1 MKLINKTYSAI
12 LAGLVSG
19 IALTLL
25 WGQLPYSDGLQY
37 QTEGEVQNNEPALKA
52 DHNNATHVQNPFS
65 TPEEN
70 SVDYKVNAEPDN
82 LIRTNTGSLEIQNH
96 HQLLNALQWLQQ
108 AEYFEIAD
116 LAATLFNQQ
125 QSLPDRETN
134 RHQNSSYKQSWLQ
147 AVLTRWLEV
156 DANTA
161 MNFLLSNNHNY
172 PETEQQ
178 YLTHQLVNQLLRNY
192 AEQEPQL
199 LSIALAS
206 IDPQEVI
213 SNQLLLDLQM
223 KIDPDKVLA
232 QLDSLP
238 DNQTKMMAYANYAL
252 EMARDDPQAAIDW
265 LLQQGNGNDRIF
277 RSISPGI
284 YYQWAESDPR
294 GLIAQYNPDSAD
306 PMQLDILSAAYISL
320 ASDAPLEAM
329 ALIDQLPDDQS
340 QMARMSVF
348 SDWAYTDSK
357 AAGDWMQQAVQ
368 NGEIDIETIPP
379 FMLGNLPP
387 QIALS
392 IAELMPGEQRSSI
405 VLALAQRYVGSEPQQ
420 FEEFLAQL
428 PDQQSRD
435 TARLVQ
441 LPQLAETSPLE
452 ALNQLGT
459 SPVEIQS
466 WVTPQVVATIEYQ
479 SPQILDDWLSHSSIT
494 EELRLQI
501 NSMRRGMAEQ
511 GFYPDNY
518 WQQQISVPVDFSGER

>member
-192 AEQEPQL
+192 AEQE
-199 LSIALAS
+199 LS
-206 IDPQEVI
+206 
-213 SNQLLLDLQM
+213 
-223 KIDPDKVLA
+223 
-232 QLDSLP
+232 
-238 DNQTKMMAYANYAL
+238 
-252 EMARDDPQAAIDW
+252 
-265 LLQQGNGNDRIF
+265 
-277 RSISPGI
+277 
-284 YYQWAESDPR
+284 
-294 GLIAQYNPDSAD
+294 LIH
-306 PMQLDILSAAYISL
+306 I
-320 ASDAPLEAM
+320 
-329 ALIDQLPDDQS
+329 
-340 QMARMSVF
+340 
-348 SDWAYTDSK
+348 
-357 AAGDWMQQAVQ
+357 
-368 NGEIDIETIPP
+368 
-379 FMLGNLPP
+379 
-387 QIALS
+387 
-392 IAELMPGEQRSSI
+392 
-405 VLALAQRYVGSEPQQ
+405 
-420 FEEFLAQL
+420 
-428 PDQQSRD
+428 
-435 TARLVQ
+435 
-441 LPQLAETSPLE
+441 
-452 ALNQLGT
+452 
-459 SPVEIQS
+459 
-466 WVTPQVVATIEYQ
+466 
-479 SPQILDDWLSHSSIT
+479 
-494 EELRLQI
+494 
-501 NSMRRGMAEQ
+501 
-511 GFYPDNY
+511 
-518 WQQQISVPVDFSGER
+518 